1 MAVLVGR
8 AVQFKEPV
16 LLIGETGCAA
26 LGGGGGGGSSRSC
39 VPLPPCAMLACV
51 IVKNFKAILN
61 LNIATISAR
70 VRCLD
75 CKGPRQLQNS
85 FVNMV

>member
-26 LGGGGGGGSSRSC
+26 LGGCISRPC
-39 VPLPPCAMLACV
+39 VPRPPCAMLACT
-51 IVKNFKAILN
+51 IMKNVRVTLN
-61 LNIATISAR
+61 LHVRSNNCSASKTFGLR
-70 VRCLD
+70 RSLSV
-75 CKGPRQLQNS
+75 KKNS

>member
-26 LGGGGGGGSSRSC
+26 LGG
-39 VPLPPCAMLACV
+39 MH
-51 IVKNFKAILN
+51 
-61 LNIATISAR
+61 
-70 VRCLD
+70 
-75 CKGPRQLQNS
+75 Q
-85 FVNMV
+85 

>member
-26 LGGGGGGGSSRSC
+26 LGGGGSSRSC
-39 VPLPPCAMLACV
+39 VPLPPCAMLACT
-51 IVKNFKAILN
+51 IVKNFKVILN
-61 LNIATISAR
+61 LNVATISAR
-70 VRCLD
+70 VRRLD
-75 CKGPRQLQNS
+75 CESPPQLQNS